1 MYIKDVRFSEDL
13 YLVHPIV
20 RVERAMTRSREVI
33 TESEAED
40 IYQVTEQY
48 ANRGETKKGI
58 ALYYRVRNALK
69 RICLQSEVGMACR
82 EGDVEAI
89 EELEQKFKEQVEANN
104 FEHVDVSI
112 NICLVRVSNAN
123 SKVYKQ
129 ISDDLQRQVSDL
141 TRTLRETQQQKD
153 SVVSTYSNKVQKNID
168 ELKKAIKTIDIG
180 KLARDSQY
188 LDTIM
193 NFDVDEDTKRGI
205 KELKSETD
213 NLITEVK
220 EWRNDASKFD
230 FLIVEDDEPQS

>member
-1 MYIKDVRFSEDL
+1 
-13 YLVHPIV
+13 
-20 RVERAMTRSREVI
+20 MTRSREVI

-40 IYQVTEQY
+40 IYQVREQY

-89 EELEQKFKEQVEANN
+89 EELEQKFKDQIEANN
-104 FEHVDVSI
+104 FEHVDVTI

-141 TRTLRETQQQKD
+141 TRTLRETQAQKD
-153 SVVSTYSNKVQKNID
+153 SVVSTYSNQVQKNLD

-230 FLIVEDDEPQS
+230 FLIVEDDEPKS

>member
-1 MYIKDVRFSEDL
+1 
-13 YLVHPIV
+13 
-20 RVERAMTRSREVI
+20 
-33 TESEAED
+33 
-40 IYQVTEQY
+40 
-48 ANRGETKKGI
+48 
-58 ALYYRVRNALK
+58 
-69 RICLQSEVGMACR
+69 
-82 EGDVEAI
+82 
-89 EELEQKFKEQVEANN
+89 
-104 FEHVDVSI
+104 
-112 NICLVRVSNAN
+112 VSNAN

-141 TRTLRETQQQKD
+141 TRTLRETQAQKD
-153 SVVSTYSNKVQKNID
+153 SVVSTYSNQVQKNLD

-230 FLIVEDDEPQS
+230 FLIVEDDEPKS